1 MEPRTEAVHYHIHW
15 SRVAPL
21 NWKCFNTRAEAE
33 ALAKLFVVSG
43 ESYAI
48 EEHGEVR
55 QRCMDAAKGKLR
67 ELSRFS
73 RRLPL

>member
-33 ALAKLFVVSG
+33 ALAELFAVPG

>member
-1 MEPRTEAVHYHIHW
+1 MDCKDRNPHYHIHG

-21 NWKCFNTRAEAE
+21 NWKCFNTRAEAQ
-33 ALAKLFVVSG
+33 ALAELFAVPG

-48 EEHGEVR
+48 EEHGEVC
-55 QRCMDAAKGKLR
+55 QRCMDAAEGKLR
-67 ELSRFS
+67 DLSPFS